1 MNNYHLFL
9 IRSNCMTQL
18 AAHLLAGIIAFF
30 LVSSITAAPKASHL
44 PETPAVVRLAH
55 PLQPAPTAL
64 LANK

>member
-9 IRSNCMTQL
+9 IRSNCMLQL
-18 AAHLLAGIIAFF
+18 AAHLVAGIVAFF
-30 LVSSITAAPKASHL
+30 LVSSITAAPKESNL

-55 PLQPAPTAL
+55 PPLPTPAPL